1 MVHGRVLKKT
11 VGLVWMCLLLIIIP
25 LVSGIGVQNVNAA
38 NPNGEYKIVGYFPSW
53 GIYGRSYNVS
63 NIDVSKVTHIN
74 YAFADICWEGKHG
87 NGSTAIDN
95 PNKQTWPCTTTGI
108 PLQSGNVPNGSIVL
122 GDPDADAL
130 RPTPGG
136 PTTGCWADAACGNF
150 GALRNLKAQN
160 PHLKTILSVGGWT
173 WSNRFSDTAA
183 SDQTRKNFAKS
194 AVDALRAYGFD
205 GIDLD
210 WEYPNVEAIQG
221 NSYRPEDKQNYT
233 LLLQETRNQ
242 LDAAGA
248 EDGKQYLLTIA
259 SGASQKFVDNTE
271 LNKIAQI
278 VDWINIMA
286 YDFHGGSFEDTTSHN
301 TGLYGDPN
309 DPYYSNNFFVD
320 GAIKAYKNAGV
331 PLNKIV
337 LGLEFMGRSWK
348 NCPPGPNNDGQ
359 YQTCAADN
367 SSVFK
372 WAPNGTWDDSKTG
385 NTGVFDYGDI
395 AANYVN
401 KNGYTRYYNSIA
413 KVPYLY
419 NPTTKIFIS
428 YDDTESIG
436 YKTEYI
442 KNNNLGGAM
451 FWEFSSDCRT
461 SPKFNCTGPKLL
473 DKVAADLSQAT
484 PPADTVAPTAPTNLV
499 ETGHGDKK
507 VTLSWGAS
515 TDNVGVMAYDI
526 YRNGTLVQS
535 VDGATTTA
543 LIKGLTGSTTY
554 IFTVKARD
562 AAGNSSAASNALS
575 VTTSPPIIDNQ
586 PPTTPT
592 NLVSLAKTKTT
603 VKLSWGAS
611 TDNDDIA
618 GYDIYQNGTLV
629 KTTENTTETLTGL
642 SPGTTYNF
650 HVKAKDLS
658 GNSSAASNS
667 IYVTTPT
674 DPVFPAWKL
683 STAYA
688 LGDYVTYNGNLYK
701 CTYAHTSIQGWEP
714 SAAPTLWQLQSAP
727 PADTQPPSAPTNLAI
742 SAQTATSAT
751 LTWTASTDNIGV
763 TGYDIYQGSNLIG
776 SSATTTYTATGLPG
790 GSAISFYVKAKDAAG
805 NVSAASNTVTTTP
818 TAPDTTPP
826 TAPANLTFT
835 AKTQTSVTLAWG
847 ASTDNVGV
855 TGYDVYN
862 GSTLA
867 ASVNGTTLT
876 AVINNLT
883 PGTAYTFTV
892 KAKDAAGN
900 VSTASNAVTV
910 TTDTSPSV
918 DTTPPTAP
926 ANLTSTAKTQTSV
939 TLAWGA
945 STDNVGVTGYDVY
958 NGSTLAASVNGT
970 TLTAVINNLT
980 PDTAYTFTVKA
991 KDAAGNVS
999 AASNA
1004 MTVTTDAAPSVD
1016 TTPPTAPANLTSTA
1030 KTQTSVTLAWE
1041 ASTDNVGVT
1050 GYDVY
1055 NGSSLAASVNGTTLT
1070 AVINNLTPGTAY
1082 TFTVKAKD
1090 AAGNVSTASNALT
1103 VTTDASTPTAAAWVA
1118 NKAYVK
1124 DDLVT
1129 YNGKVYKCI
1138 QPHTSLAGWEP
1149 SNVPA
1154 LWSVQP

>member
-1 MVHGRVLKKT
+1 MINGGFGLKKT
-11 VGLVWMCLLLIIIP
+11 GLAWVCLLLILIP
-25 LVSGIGVQNVNAA
+25 FVSSVGVQNVSAA
-38 NPNGEYKIVGYFPSW
+38 NPNGNYKIVGYFPSW
-53 GIYGRSYNVS
+53 GIYGRSYNVT
-63 NIDVSKVTHIN
+63 NIDASKVTHIN
-74 YAFADICWEGKHG
+74 YAFADICWEGRHG

-95 PNKQTWPCTTTGI
+95 PNKQTWSCTVTGI
-108 PLQSGNVPNGSIVL
+108 PLQSGTVPNGSIVL

-205 GIDLD
+205 GVDLD

-221 NSYRPEDKQNYT
+221 NSYRPEDKQNFT
-233 LLLQETRNQ
+233 LLLQEIRDQ

-248 EDGKQYLLTIA
+248 EDGKHYLLTIA
-259 SGASQKFVDNTE
+259 SGASQRFVDNTE
-271 LNKIAQI
+271 LNKVAHI
-278 VDWINIMA
+278 VDWINIMT
-286 YDFHGGSFEDTTSHN
+286 YDFHGGSFEATTSHN
-301 TGLYGDPN
+301 TGLYGDPS

-320 GAIKAYKNAGV
+320 GAIQAYENAGV

-337 LGLEFMGRSWK
+337 VGLEFMARSWK

-367 SSVFK
+367 GSVFK
-372 WAPNGTWDDSKTG
+372 WAPNGTWDDTNSG
-385 NTGVFDYGDI
+385 NTGVFDYGDL

-401 KNGYTRYYNSIA
+401 KNGYTRYFNNIA

-442 KNNNLGGAM
+442 KNNYLGGAM

-461 SPKFNCTGPKLL
+461 SPKYSCTGPKLL
-473 DKVAADLSQAT
+473 DKVAGDLSQAT
-484 PPADTVAPTAPTNLV
+484 PPADTVPPTAPTNLV
-499 ETGHGDKK
+499 DAGHGDKK
-507 VTLSWGAS
+507 VTLSWSAA

-526 YRNGTLVQS
+526 YRNGSPVLS
-535 VDGATTTA
+535 VDGATTSA

-562 AAGNSSAASNALS
+562 AAGNSSAASSALS
-575 VTTSPPIIDNQ
+575 VTTSPPIVDHQ
-586 PPTTPT
+586 PPTAPT
-592 NLVSLAKTKTT
+592 NLVSSAKTKTT

-618 GYDIYQNGTLV
+618 GYDIYRNGTLV
-629 KTTENTTETLTGL
+629 QTTENTTETITGL
-642 SPGTTYNF
+642 SAGTTYSF
-650 HVKAKDLS
+650 YVIARDLS
-658 GNSSAASNS
+658 GNPSASSNS
-667 IYVTTPT
+667 LYVTTPT
-674 DPVFPAWKL
+674 DPVFPAWQ
-683 STAYA
+683 TNTTYA
-688 LGDYVTYNGNLYK
+688 VGAYVTYNGNLYK
-701 CTYAHTSIQGWEP
+701 CTYAHSSIQGWEP

-742 SAQTATSAT
+742 SAQTATAVT

-763 TGYDIYQGSNLIG
+763 TGYDIYQDANWVG
-776 SSATTTYTATGLPG
+776 SSATTTYTASGLTAAN
-790 GSAISFYVKAKDAAG
+790 SVSFYVKAKDAAG
-805 NVSAASNTVTTTP
+805 NVSAASNIVTKTPTTP
-818 TAPDTTPP
+818 DTVPP
-826 TAPANLTFT
+826 AAPANLIST
-835 AKTQTSVTLAWG
+835 AKTHTSVTLVWG

-876 AVINNLT
+876 AVIGSLT
-883 PGTAYTFTV
+883 PNTPYTFTV
-892 KAKDAAGN
+892 KAKDDAGN
-900 VSTASNAVTV
+900 VSAASNAVTV
-910 TTDTSPSV
+910 TTDETPSV
-918 DTTPPTAP
+918 DTEPPTAP
-926 ANLTSTAKTQTSV
+926 TNLTSTAKNQTSV

-945 STDNVGVTGYDVY
+945 STDNFGVTGYDVY

-970 TLTAVINNLT
+970 TLTAVISNLT
-980 PDTAYTFTVKA
+980 PSTSYTFTVKA
-991 KDAAGNVS
+991 KD
-999 AASNA
+999 
-1004 MTVTTDAAPSVD
+1004 D
-1016 TTPPTAPANLTSTA
+1016 
-1030 KTQTSVTLAWE
+1030 
-1041 ASTDNVGVT
+1041 
-1050 GYDVY
+1050 
-1055 NGSSLAASVNGTTLT
+1055 
-1070 AVINNLTPGTAY
+1070 
-1082 TFTVKAKD
+1082 
-1090 AAGNVSTASNALT
+1090 AGNVSTASNAAT
-1103 VTTDASTPTAAAWVA
+1103 VTTDAPAAAAWVA

-1129 YNGKVYKCI
+1129 YNGKIYKCV

>member
-1 MVHGRVLKKT
+1 MIYSKVLKR
-11 VGLVWMCLLLIIIP
+11 VGMAFVCLLLIITSF
-25 LVSGIGVQNVNAA
+25 VSGAGAQNASAA
-38 NPNGEYKIVGYFPSW
+38 TPNGNYKIVGYFPSW
-53 GIYGRSYNVS
+53 GVYGRSYNVTD
-63 NIDVSKVTHIN
+63 IDVSKITHIN
-74 YAFADICWEGKHG
+74 YAFADICWDGKHG

-95 PNKQTWPCTTTGI
+95 PNKNTWSCTVSGI

-160 PHLKTILSVGGWT
+160 PQLKTILSVGGWT

-194 AVDALRAYGFD
+194 AVDVLRAYGFD
-205 GIDLD
+205 GVDLD
-210 WEYPNVEAIQG
+210 WEYPNVEAIKG

-233 LLLQETRNQ
+233 LLLQEIRNQ

-248 EDGKQYLLTIA
+248 EDGQHYILTIA

-271 LNKIAQI
+271 LGKIAQI
-278 VDWINIMA
+278 VDWINIMT
-286 YDFHGGSFEDTTSHN
+286 YDFHGGSFEATTSHN
-301 TGLYGDPN
+301 TGLYGDPS
-309 DPYYSNNFFVD
+309 DPYYSNGFFVD
-320 GAIKAYKNAGV
+320 GAIQAYKNAGV
-331 PLNKIV
+331 PMNKLV
-337 LGLEFMGRSWK
+337 VGLEFMARSWK

-359 YQTCAADN
+359 YQTCAEDN
-367 SSVFK
+367 GSVFK
-372 WAPNGTWDDSKTG
+372 WAPNGTWDDTNSG
-385 NTGVFDYGDI
+385 NTGVFDYGDL

-401 KNGYTRYYNSIA
+401 KNGYTRYFNSIA

-442 KNNNLGGAM
+442 KNNNLAGAM

-484 PPADTVAPTAPTNLV
+484 PPVDTVPPTAPANL
-499 ETGHGDKK
+499 TDAGHGDKK
-507 VTLSWGAS
+507 VALSWSPS

-526 YRNGTLVQS
+526 YKNGALALS

-575 VTTSPPIIDNQ
+575 VTTLPPILDNQ

-592 NLVSLAKTKTT
+592 HLVATAKTKTT
-603 VKLSWGAS
+603 VKLNWGAS

-629 KTTENTTETLTGL
+629 KSTEGTTETITGL

-650 HVKAKDLS
+650 YVIARDLS
-658 GNSSAASNS
+658 GNLSAPSDS
-667 IYVTTPT
+667 IAVTTPT
-674 DPVFPAWKL
+674 DPVFPAWQPN
-683 STAYA
+683 TAYA
-688 LGDYVTYNGNLYK
+688 VGAYVTYNGNLYK
-701 CTYAHTSIQGWEP
+701 CTYAHTSIPGWEP

-727 PADTQPPSAPTNLAI
+727 PADTQPPSAPANLAI
-742 SAQTATSAT
+742 TAQTSTSAT

-776 SSATTTYTATGLPG
+776 SSTTTTFTATGLPA
-790 GSAISFYVKAKDAAG
+790 GSAVSFYVKAKDAAG
-805 NVSAASNTVTTTP
+805 NVSAASNVVTTTP
-818 TAPDTTPP
+818 TAPDTVAPTAPANLTSTAKTQSSVTLAWEASTDNVGVTGYDVYNGSALAASVNGTTLTAVITNLSPDMTYTFTVKAKDAAGNVSAASNIVSVTTDASSPTDTVPP
-826 TAPANLTFT
+826 TAPANLTSI

-862 GSTLA
+862 DSTLA
-867 ASVNGTTLT
+867 ASVDGTTLT
-876 AVINNLT
+876 AVITNLSPNT
-883 PGTAYTFTV
+883 GYTFTV
-892 KAKDAAGN
+892 
-900 VSTASNAVTV
+900 
-910 TTDTSPSV
+910 
-918 DTTPPTAP
+918 
-926 ANLTSTAKTQTSV
+926 
-939 TLAWGA
+939 
-945 STDNVGVTGYDVY
+945 
-958 NGSTLAASVNGT
+958 
-970 TLTAVINNLT
+970 I
-980 PDTAYTFTVKA
+980 A

-1004 MTVTTDAAPSVD
+1004 VTVTT
-1016 TTPPTAPANLTSTA
+1016 
-1030 KTQTSVTLAWE
+1030 E
-1041 ASTDNVGVT
+1041 
-1050 GYDVY
+1050 
-1055 NGSSLAASVNGTTLT
+1055 
-1070 AVINNLTPGTAY
+1070 
-1082 TFTVKAKD
+1082 
-1090 AAGNVSTASNALT
+1090 
-1103 VTTDASTPTAAAWVA
+1103 ASTPTVDAWVA

-1129 YNGKVYKCI
+1129 YNGKVYKCL

-1149 SNVPA
+1149 ANVPA
-1154 LWSVQP
+1154 LWSLQ